1 MRRSLAMAYRSLKE
15 SSLCAGSW
23 SYNQRSPS
31 QIGSFSSSFRLY
43 RSVSHHKPMTL
54 SIFQTFPHYIFS
66 DYRTICFD
74 SSFILFGRDK
84 FRSQIFPKEYLFTHL
99 LPVWSAKAPTRSPEL
114 ARAHSKRVAATHP
127 EQVRKFELRNSTC
140 SPCKLKDYE
149 NIAKHQLRMRS
160 RPTNLKLLEIS
171 ILKQISIPLPKNKSS
186 GGGISQITKR
196 PPRPVRSSTWVNP
209 DPGRVRNP
217 RMVPGLPNQVPKG

>member
-127 EQVRKFELRNSTC
+127 EQV
-140 SPCKLKDYE
+140 P
-149 NIAKHQLRMRS
+149 KHQLRMRS